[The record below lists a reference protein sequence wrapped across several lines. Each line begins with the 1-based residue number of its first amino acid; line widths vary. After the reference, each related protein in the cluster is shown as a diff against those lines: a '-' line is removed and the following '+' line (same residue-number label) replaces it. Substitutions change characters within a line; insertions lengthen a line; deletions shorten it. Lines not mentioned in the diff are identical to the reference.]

1 MVLLFLS
8 CLAYSF
14 SFGLYGM
21 IFRFF
26 ISIKF
31 PLETCAEPVEAGIVF
46 QQIYNLLEI
55 LGCVKNS
62 TFTVSFTSFFT
73 HHFLRAVAYS
83 SQKPVTINYQPS
95 TINYQLSTI
104 NYQLSTINCP
114 INHITLP
121 EFFKV
126 AFDDLGS
133 MIGMLLWDQEI
144 LT

>member
-1 MVLLFLS
+1 
-8 CLAYSF
+8 
-14 SFGLYGM
+14 M

-62 TFTVSFTSFFT
+62 TYAVSFTSFFT

-83 SQKPVTINYQPS
+83 NVFFYTNALVRSSDPKYEDCIETYLGALVLIASRYNFS
-95 TINYQLSTI
+95 LS
-104 NYQLSTINCP
+104 
-114 INHITLP
+114 
-121 EFFKV
+121 
-126 AFDDLGS
+126 
-133 MIGMLLWDQEI
+133 
-144 LT
+144 